1 MKRKKRNEES
11 EEQLNLKKLMSTPRG
26 KAVVFF
32 GAYFVFFLLIAI
44 AARTGGPAYGDSRN
58 RKYQTGTENRF
69 SYASI
74 ESNNFNF
81 QYAIDIDGVAST
93 YTGVRTGKKERIIS
107 FDKKEYYL
115 ENGNYFLNSNGLW
128 LKAENPYKYTEF
140 YEVNIIKELVQQATY
155 MSNTNYESGRSVYNY
170 SISSATISKLL
181 ENKDIDIFE
190 EPNEIIIGADEDN
203 YVNSVKYVLDSYC
216 KVRGIC
222 VNSMSITLN
231 YEQYGKIEELTSP
244 LE

>member
-81 QYAIDIDGVAST
+81 QYTIDIDGVSST

-170 SISSATISKLL
+170 SISSATIS
-181 ENKDIDIFE
+181 
-190 EPNEIIIGADEDN
+190 IGADEDN